1 MRQLST
7 SRDIQLK
14 GKIQCLLSSV
24 LPLNHRT
31 GLNISGRFNV
41 QKNCSNMQT
50 FEQVNE
56 ELKKLGS
63 FTIRPEEYKLY
74 NNFWSLQKVL
84 ANPHQLFQTA
94 VTVDLDDLDIDGCE
108 GAELSSF
115 DIIDQEEHESDAL
128 DDFVDPNK

>member
-1 MRQLST
+1 
-7 SRDIQLK
+7 
-14 GKIQCLLSSV
+14 
-24 LPLNHRT
+24 
-31 GLNISGRFNV
+31 
-41 QKNCSNMQT
+41 MQT